1 MECYSEQTCALA
13 VDGELAPD
21 EAQRLRDHLATC
33 RRCRGLVDAL
43 RAENR
48 VLSESLHELP
58 EETASPVGFSDLG
71 RSCVWGD
78 LALMAA
84 VLALGSIS
92 SIWFDKVNIPAA
104 LEWFN
109 PFSSSGRTN
118 LLFTVFDQFA
128 TGGTAML
135 TDYAAV
141 VGFVSL
147 LLLVGGGALLL
158 GRGRLR
164 QSGPRLLMLIV
175 LLALSLPSFAL
186 ERRKGEFVTVAA
198 NETVD
203 DSLAAAGNTVRIEG
217 VVNGDLL
224 AFGRTVEIRGTVK
237 GDLVSFA
244 KRTVVSGTVEGRIF
258 TFSESLDLDGLLG
271 HNLYGFAQNL
281 RVNDRGR
288 VGEGIV
294 AAAGDITIEGEVKR
308 SVDILTSGHAEVSG
322 SIGRD
327 LTISGVSLTLTNT
340 ARVGGNLS
348 ARVRELTR
356 SHIAD
361 GATIAGKRDIQVK
374 VRQSQFTRPR
384 FYFHQAIWFA
394 AAMLV
399 GSLGLFLFPGFFRAT
414 SQAVGSGWLSLGL
427 GVAVLAGAPVVMV
440 VAAIT
445 LIGLPISLM
454 LFAVYLAAMYLAKIW
469 VGALLGRMLLKPSG
483 ATRGDWMLELLVGLL
498 ILTIVGF
505 IPYLGVLVRL
515 SVVCLGLGAF
525 AGQLYRASRPV
536 ITA

>member
-1 MECYSEQTCALA
+1 MECYSEQMCALA

-21 EAQRLRDHLATC
+21 EAQRLREHLATC
-33 RRCRGLVDAL
+33 RRCRDLVDAL

-48 VLSESLHELP
+48 VLTESLQELP
-58 EETASPVGFSDLG
+58 EEVSSPAGFFDRRKSW
-71 RSCVWGD
+71 VWGD
-78 LALMAA
+78 LAVLAA

-92 SIWFDKVNIPAA
+92 SIWFSDLSIPAA

-109 PFSSSGRTN
+109 PFSASGRTN
-118 LLFTVFDQFA
+118 LLFTLFDQFA
-128 TGGTAML
+128 SGGTAML

-164 QSGPRLLMLIV
+164 QPGMRMLLVIV
-175 LLALSLPSFAL
+175 LLALSLPSFGL
-186 ERRKGEFVTVAA
+186 ERRHAEFVTVAA

-203 DSLAAAGNTVRIEG
+203 DTLAAAGTTVRIEG

-237 GDLVSFA
+237 GDLLSFA

-294 AAAGDITIEGEVKR
+294 AAAGDVTIEGEVKR

-327 LTISGVSLTLTNT
+327 LTTNGVSLTLTST

-348 ARVRELTR
+348 TRVQQLTEA
-356 SHIAD
+356 HIAE
-361 GATIAGKRDIQVK
+361 GATIAGKRDIQVHARK
-374 VRQSQFTRPR
+374 SQLTRPR
-384 FYFHQAIWFA
+384 FYFHQAVWFA

-399 GSLGLFLFPGFFRAT
+399 GWLGLLLFPGFFRTT

-427 GVAVLAGAPVVMV
+427 GIAVLAGAPVVMI

-445 LIGLPISLM
+445 LVGIPISLM
-454 LFAVYLAAMYLAKIW
+454 LFAVYLAAIYLAKIW
-469 VGALLGRMLLKPSG
+469 VGAFLGRLLLKPSG
-483 ATRGDWMLELLVGLL
+483 ATKGDWVLGLLVGLL
-498 ILTIVGF
+498 ILTVVGF
-505 IPYLGVLVRL
+505 IPYLGGLVRL
-515 SVVCLGLGAF
+515 GVVCLGLGAF
-525 AGQLYRASRPV
+525 AGQLYRASRPL
-536 ITA
+536 TAA

>member
-13 VDGELAPD
+13 VDGELAPA
-21 EAQRLRDHLATC
+21 EARRLRDHLATC
-33 RRCRGLVDAL
+33 LRCRDLVDSL

-48 VLSESLHELP
+48 VLSESLNELP
-58 EETASPVGFSDLG
+58 EQAAIPAHFFHVH
-71 RSCVWGD
+71 RSWVWGD
-78 LALMAA
+78 LAVMAA

-92 SIWFDKVNIPAA
+92 SIWFDQLSIPAA

-109 PFSSSGRTN
+109 PFSASGRAN
-118 LLFTVFDQFA
+118 VMFSLFDQFA
-128 TGGTAML
+128 LGGSAML

-164 QSGPRLLMLIV
+164 QPGLRLLIV
-175 LLALSLPSFAL
+175 LLMLSLPSFAL
-186 ERRKGEFVTVAA
+186 ERRHGEFVTVAA

-203 DSLAAAGNTVRIEG
+203 DTLVAAGTTVRMEG

-224 AFGRTVEIRGTVK
+224 VFGRIVEVRGTVK
-237 GDLVSFA
+237 GDVVSFA

-258 TFSESLDLDGLLG
+258 TFSQSLDLDGQLD
-271 HNLYGFAQNL
+271 HNLYGFAQSL
-281 RVNDRGR
+281 RVNERAH

-294 AAAGDITIEGEVKR
+294 AAAGDVTLEGEVKR
-308 SVDILTSGHAEVSG
+308 SVDILASGNADVSG

-327 LTISGVSLTLTNT
+327 LTMHGNSLTLTNT

-348 ARVRELTR
+348 ARVHQLKEV
-356 SHIAD
+356 HIAD
-361 GATIAGKRDIQVK
+361 GATIAGTRDIQVRVK
-374 VRQSQFTRPR
+374 KSQFTRPK

-399 GSLGLFLFPGFFRAT
+399 GWLGLVLFPGFFRAT
-414 SQAVGSGWLSLGL
+414 TQAVGSGWLSLGL
-427 GVAVLAGAPVVMV
+427 GVAVLAGVPVVMV
-440 VAAIT
+440 VGALT

-454 LFAVYLAAMYLAKIW
+454 LLAVYLAAIYLAKIW
-469 VGALLGRMLLKPSG
+469 VGAFLGRILVKPSG
-483 ATRGDWMLELLVGLL
+483 ATKADWWLGLLVGLL
-498 ILTIVGF
+498 IFTIVGF
-505 IPYLGVLVRL
+505 IPYLGGLVRFG
-515 SVVCLGLGAF
+515 VVCMGLGAF
-525 AGQLYRASRPV
+525 AGQLYRTSRPV
-536 ITA
+536 ITS

>member
-1 MECYSEQTCALA
+1 MECYSEQSCALA

-33 RRCRGLVDAL
+33 RRCRDLVDAL

-58 EETASPVGFSDLG
+58 EETASPVGFSHLG
-71 RSCVWGD
+71 RSWVWGD

-92 SIWFDKVNIPAA
+92 SIWFDEVSIPAA

-118 LLFTVFDQFA
+118 LIFSLFDHFA
-128 TGGTAML
+128 LGGTAML

-141 VGFVSL
+141 VGFLSL
-147 LLLVGGGALLL
+147 LLLFGGALLL

-164 QSGPRLLMLIV
+164 QPGLRLLIV
-175 LLALSLPSFAL
+175 LLALSLPSLAL
-186 ERRKGEFVTVAA
+186 ERRKGDFVTVAA

-203 DSLAAAGNTVRIEG
+203 DTLMAAGNTVRIEG

-224 AFGRTVEIRGTVK
+224 AFGRTVEVRGTVK
-237 GDLVSFA
+237 GDMVSLA
-244 KRTVVSGTVEGRIF
+244 KRTMVSGTVEGRIY

-271 HNLYGFAQNL
+271 HSLYGFAQNL

-288 VGEGIV
+288 VGEGIL
-294 AAAGDITIEGEVKR
+294 AAAGDVTIEGDVKR
-308 SVDILTSGHAEVSG
+308 SVDLLTSGNADVSG

-327 LTISGVSLTLTNT
+327 LTMTGVRLTLTNT
-340 ARVGGNLS
+340 ARVGGSLN
-348 ARVRELTR
+348 ARLRQLKEA
-356 SHIAD
+356 HIAD
-361 GATIAGKRDIQVK
+361 GATIAGKRDIQVQ
-374 VRQSQFTRPR
+374 VRKSQLTRPK
-384 FYFHQAIWFA
+384 FYFHQAVWFA

-399 GSLGLFLFPGFFRAT
+399 GWLGLLLFPGFFRAT
-414 SQAVGSGWLSLGL
+414 TQAVGSGWLSLGL
-427 GVAVLAGAPVVMV
+427 GVAVLAAVPVAMIVIG
-440 VAAIT
+440 IT
-445 LIGLPISLM
+445 LVGIPISLM
-454 LFAVYLAAMYLAKIW
+454 LFAVYLTAIYLAKVW
-469 VGALLGRMLLKPSG
+469 VGAFLGRTLLKPSG
-483 ATRGDWMLELLVGLL
+483 ATRGDWMLGLLVGLL
-498 ILTIVGF
+498 ILTVVGF
-505 IPYLGVLVRL
+505 IPYLGGLVRL
-515 SVVCLGLGAF
+515 GVVCLGLGAF
-525 AGQLYRASRPV
+525 AAQLYRASRPV